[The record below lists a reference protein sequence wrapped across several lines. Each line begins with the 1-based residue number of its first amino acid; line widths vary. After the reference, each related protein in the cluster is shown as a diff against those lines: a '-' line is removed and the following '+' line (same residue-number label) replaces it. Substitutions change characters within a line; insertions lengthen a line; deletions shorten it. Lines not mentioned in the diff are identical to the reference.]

1 MEMES
6 LYLADLHTHT
16 RASGHAAHTVEEMIE
31 MAKVRGIQLYGITD
45 HAKTMP
51 GTADEEYFRNL
62 RNISRDY
69 GEIEVLFGV
78 ELNILDFEGNVD
90 MPQDLLQEMDVTIAS
105 IHNHIGYEAGTI
117 EQNTNTYLKVM
128 QNPYINIIGH
138 PDDGNVPVDYER
150 LVIAARDSGTLLEL
164 NNNSID
170 SGFRKNARDND
181 KEMLRYCKK
190 YQVPIIIG
198 SDAHSMNVIGRNQ
211 SALEL
216 IEEVGY
222 DENLVM
228 NYHIEELKKYLNRY
242 R

>member
-1 MEMES
+1 M
-6 LYLADLHTHT
+6 
-16 RASGHAAHTVEEMIE
+16 
-31 MAKVRGIQLYGITD
+31 
-45 HAKTMP
+45 
-51 GTADEEYFRNL
+51 
-62 RNISRDY
+62 
-69 GEIEVLFGV
+69 
-78 ELNILDFEGNVD
+78 D

-117 EQNTNTYLKVM
+117 EQNTNTYIKVM

-222 DENLVM
+222 DKNLVM